1 MEEWKRLEFEY
12 AKRLRECQDVPER
25 RRLYGEAYDR
35 VMSLVTESYETDNP
49 EARTAGTKPNIV
61 RAIAKL
67 ADPSDDVLEVGCGRG
82 FTCLKLA
89 PEVRSIVGTD
99 VSTPM
104 VDEARELMAANGIT
118 NVSIEQVSGM
128 DLVDRFEPQSFSLA
142 VSIDVVEHLH
152 PDDARDHMEQVF
164 QLLRPGGRYMIFM
177 PNRLDGP
184 HDITAQVFPGA
195 RSALG
200 FHLNESTYGEM
211 ARVMK
216 HAGFE
221 KLRSVV
227 WTKSDEGVDRVVAI
241 PMQASV
247 GIESVYRTL
256 PKAMKRP
263 QLGRFLR
270 IRLVGS
276 KPR

>member
-49 EARTAGTKPNIV
+49 EARTAGTKPNIIG
-61 RAIAKL
+61 AIAKL
-67 ADPSDDVLEVGCGRG
+67 ADPSDDVLEIGCGRG
-82 FTCLKLA
+82 FTCLKLS
-89 PEVRSIVGTD
+89 PDVRSIVGTD

-104 VDEARELMAANGIT
+104 VDEARDLMATNGIT

-128 DLVDRFEPQSFSLA
+128 ELVERFRPQSFSLA

-152 PDDARDHMEQVF
+152 PDDAREHVKQVF

-177 PNRLDGP
+177 PSRLDGP
-184 HDITAQVFPGA
+184 HDITAQEYPDA
-195 RSALG
+195 KRALG
-200 FHLNESTYGEM
+200 FHLNESTYREM
-211 ARVMK
+211 ARVMRQV
-216 HAGFE
+216 GYE
-221 KLRSVV
+221 KLRSIV
-227 WTKSDEGVDRVVAI
+227 WTKSDQGVDRVLAV
-241 PMQASV
+241 PLQASL

-256 PKAMKRP
+256 PKALRKQP
-263 QLGRFLR
+263 IGRFLR

-276 KPR
+276 KPL